1 VTLDASGSTDPDGT
15 IARYEWDLDNNGT
28 YEIDGGATATR
39 TATFATVG
47 TVTVGLRV
55 TDNNGAPATTTRPLT
70 VTSAYRAAVL
80 ATAGIS
86 DYWRLDDT
94 GTNAADANG
103 ANNTGTYVNAPVT
116 ATGLLTGEANN
127 ARTFNGSTQSVDL
140 SPAPFGTPSQLSAE
154 AWVRTTAT
162 KGAGGYH
169 FLISDSSSD
178 FDNGFSLV
186 IDSAN
191 RAMFSVARTTGFTVT
206 RGQATS
212 SVTLAPNTTHHVV
225 GTYDGT
231 AARIYVDGV
240 QVGTASFTVAVSWA
254 GTRDLRLGRP
264 VSSSSPT
271 LFLQGTLDEAA
282 LYTQALPAATVLAH
296 YNSGKP

>member
-1 VTLDASGSTDPDGT
+1 MGTL
-15 IARYEWDLDNNGT
+15 
-28 YEIDGGATATR
+28 
-39 TATFATVG
+39 
-47 TVTVGLRV
+47 TVGLRV
-55 TDNNGAPATTTRPLT
+55 TDNNGATATTTRTLT
-70 VTSAYRAAVL
+70 VPAP
-80 ATAGIS
+80 TAQRSSRPPGIS

-94 GTNAADANG
+94 GTTAADASG
-103 ANNTGTYVNAPVT
+103 ANNNGTYVSAPVT
-116 ATGLLTGEANN
+116 AAGLLTGETNA
-127 ARTFNGSTQSVDL
+127 ARTFNGTTQYVDL
-140 SPAPFGTPSQLSAE
+140 SPTPFGTPTQVSAE

-169 FLISDSSSD
+169 VLITDTSSE

-225 GTYDGT
+225 GTFDGT
-231 AARIYVDGV
+231 TVRVYVDGV
-240 QVGTASFTVAVSWA
+240 QVGTASFTVPISWSSS
-254 GTRDLRLGRP
+254 RDLRIGRA
-264 VSSSSPT
+264 VGSSSAT
-271 LFLQGTLDEAA
+271 FFLQGTLDEAA
-282 LYTQALPAATVLAH
+282 LYTAALPAATVLAH

>member
-1 VTLDASGSTDPDGT
+1 M
-15 IARYEWDLDNNGT
+15 
-28 YEIDGGATATR
+28 
-39 TATFATVG
+39 G

-55 TDNNGAPATTTRPLT
+55 TDNNGATATTTRTLT

-94 GTNAADANG
+94 GTTAADANG

-116 ATGLLTGEANN
+116 ATGLLAGETNA
-127 ARTFNGSTQSVDL
+127 ARTFNGTTQYVDL
-140 SPAPFGTPSQLSAE
+140 SPTPFGTPAQLSAE

-169 FLISDSSSD
+169 VLITDTSSE

-231 AARIYVDGV
+231 TVRVYVDGV
-240 QVGTASFTVAVSWA
+240 QVGTASFTVPVTWSAS
-254 GTRDLRLGRP
+254 RDLRLGRA
-264 VSSSSPT
+264 VGSSSAT
-271 LFLQGTLDEAA
+271 FFLQGTLDEAA